1 MRLFDIEKTVFNTVF
16 FWVIAFDG
24 SSSLLK
30 EQVKCE
36 LKHQQIEIILEVDK
50 GNPIIDVTTSMDD
63 RFRWQASGGTA
74 LFGLNKEVFPI
85 VVEDSKSTSKLIID
99 KRCLIEDIKKSSHS
113 HKEKEDFQ

>member
-1 MRLFDIEKTVFNTVF
+1 MLNTVF

-36 LKHQQIEIILEVDK
+36 LRHQQIEIILEVDK

-74 LFGLNKEVFPI
+74 LFSLNKDAFPV
-85 VVEDSKSTSKLIID
+85 VVEDSKSTSKLIIN
-99 KRCLIEDIKKSSHS
+99 KRCLIEVIKKPSHS

>member
-1 MRLFDIEKTVFNTVF
+1 MFNTVF

-36 LKHQQIEIILEVDK
+36 LKHQQIEIIVEVDK
-50 GNPIIDVTTSMDD
+50 DNPIIDVTTSKDD
-63 RFRWQASGGTA
+63 RFRWQAYGGTA
-74 LFGLNKEVFPI
+74 LFRLNRDAFPV

-99 KRCLIEDIKKSSHS
+99 KRCLIEGIKKSSHS
-113 HKEKEDFQ
+113 QKEKEDFQ